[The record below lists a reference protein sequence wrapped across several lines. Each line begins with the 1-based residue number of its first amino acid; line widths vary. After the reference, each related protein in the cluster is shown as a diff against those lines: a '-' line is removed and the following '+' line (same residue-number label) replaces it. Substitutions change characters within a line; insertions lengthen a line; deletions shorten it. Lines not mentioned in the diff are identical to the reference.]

1 MDSVHDNPKFVS
13 THLDELIDVV
23 YSAATD
29 DCLSRAKRHTKGYLK
44 VSQEEEKDN
53 DYTDLTREF
62 CKRQTK
68 LWEAWLELLEFQLE
82 HWAEYPSYNSDTE
95 KEEEEEEKKDEE
107 K

>member
-13 THLDELIDVV
+13 TCLDELIDIV

-29 DCLSRAKRHTKGYLK
+29 DCLSKAKKHAKGYLK
-44 VSQEEEKDN
+44 VSKEEEKDN
-53 DYTDLTREF
+53 DYIDLSREF
-62 CKRQTK
+62 SKRQTK
-68 LWEAWLELLEFQLE
+68 LWEAWIELLDFQIE
-82 HWAEYPSYNSDTE
+82 HWDQYPSNNSDSE